1 VFLAQWSLRSD
12 RQRIKD
18 ALIRRKNLA
27 LIDRRMTNQLNTYK
41 KETGWEAVNLI
52 GTTGSVE
59 DPHNIFNHKNE

>member
-1 VFLAQWSLRSD
+1 MFLAQWSLRSD

-27 LIDRRMTNQLNTYK
+27 LMDRRMTTELNTYK
-41 KETGWEAVNLI
+41 KETNWEAVNLI

-59 DPHNIFNHKNE
+59 DPHNIFNRKDE